1 MAENMNELVD
11 EEGKGK
17 GKGKKPNKFATR
29 IKKLAN
35 KKVLIGVGVMAA
47 IAGAFILERHS
58 KSKDDTDDDQK
69 VLIDTNTDV
78 PAIESS
84 DSNQE

>member
-1 MAENMNELVD
+1 MAENMNEVVD
-11 EEGKGK
+11 EEGK
-17 GKGKKPNKFATR
+17 GKGKKPNKFATQ

-47 IAGAFILERHS
+47 IAGAVILERHS

>member
-1 MAENMNELVD
+1 MAENTNEVVD
-11 EEGKGK
+11 EDVKVKDESM
-17 GKGKKPNKFATR
+17 KPNKIVTV
-29 IKKLAN
+29 IKKHS
-35 KKVLIGVGVMAA
+35 KKVLFGIGVTAA
-47 IAGAFILERHS
+47 IAGAFVLGRHS
-58 KSKDDTDDDQK
+58 NSEDDTDDDQK

>member
-1 MAENMNELVD
+1 MAENMNEVVD
-11 EEGKGK
+11 EKDK

-47 IAGAFILERHS
+47 IAGAVVLERHS

-78 PAIESS
+78 PTIESS